1 MRSNIYKI
9 ISGILFPIV
18 FVSLFFAIGGTAH
31 GATCWIGFASLLLSY
46 VMLIFVPLLIPNS
59 QSAYLFGIANGTITS
74 IFFFIQFIVSLTFII
89 FDFKKWKISLII
101 EIALFVIMIL
111 FSLQL
116 LQSNEA
122 TAKNEKIHNK
132 EVYSVKKLA
141 FKAKMIFDNTTD
153 HEIKKYA
160 KSIYD
165 ELSTCQTSGNTQ
177 VIAIDESIRLNLDR
191 LNQYA
196 IVGDVNSVKAV
207 VLSLKALIKQRK
219 FYLSKGD

>member
-1 MRSNIYKI
+1 MKINIHKI

-18 FVSLFFAIGGTAH
+18 FVSLFLVIGGTTH

-46 VMLIFVPLLIPNS
+46 IMLIFVPLFIPNS
-59 QSAYLFGIANGTITS
+59 QSSYLFGIANGTITS
-74 IFFFIQFIVSLTFII
+74 IFFFIQFIISLTFII

-101 EIALFVIMIL
+101 EIALFVIVIL

-116 LQSNEA
+116 LQSDEA

-132 EVYSVKKLA
+132 EVHSVKKLA
-141 FKAKMIFDNTTD
+141 LKAKMIFDNTAD
-153 HEIKKYA
+153 LEIKKYA

-177 VIAIDESIRLNLDR
+177 VKAIDETISLNLDN

-196 IVGDVNSVKAV
+196 IIGDVNSVKAV
-207 VLSLKALIKQRK
+207 ASSLKSLIKQRK
-219 FYLSKGD
+219 FYLNKGD